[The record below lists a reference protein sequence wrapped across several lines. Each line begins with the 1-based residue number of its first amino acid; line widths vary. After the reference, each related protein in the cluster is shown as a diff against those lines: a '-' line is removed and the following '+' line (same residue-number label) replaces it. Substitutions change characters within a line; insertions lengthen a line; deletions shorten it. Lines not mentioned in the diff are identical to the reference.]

1 MTAKWITV
9 TIALAL
15 SLAAGCG
22 RHSAAEEGSANTAQ
36 PDPGAGPSFSLR
48 LAGTDTGDFVS
59 ARMRVRAVQIT
70 GGGKV
75 LADAIKTPEVELAQT
90 DQAWLLTTFQAPA
103 DTEDVE
109 FVVSFEGGAVATG
122 AASFDV
128 DARCQTLRIAGKV
141 SRIAERRHAVINL
154 DVARSFVPSSVGMA
168 LVPHFQLVY

>member
-1 MTAKWITV
+1 MNTTRM

-22 RHSAAEEGSANTAQ
+22 RHSAAEEGSANTVQ
-36 PDPGAGPSFSLR
+36 PDASAGPSFSLR
-48 LAGTDTGDFVS
+48 LAGVDAGDYVS
-59 ARMRVRAVQIT
+59 ARMRVQAVQVT

-75 LADAIKTPEVELAQT
+75 LADTVKTPEVDLAQS

-103 DTEDVE
+103 DVEDVE
-109 FVVSFEGGAVATG
+109 FVLSFDRGAVATG

-141 SRIAERRHAVINL
+141 SRIAEHRHAVINL

-168 LVPHFQLVY
+168 LVPHFRLVY